1 MRPGARDAGW
11 SLADVPDQ
19 RGRTAVVTGA
29 NSGIG
34 FEAAK
39 VLAERGATVILAC
52 REPARAEQAAARIRT
67 AAPRAD
73 VHVEPLDLI
82 SMTSVRAAAERIR
95 AAHPRLDLL
104 VNNAGVMLPP
114 PGPSGDGLGGDGIE
128 PTFGV
133 NHLGHFALTGLLLD
147 RILATPHS
155 RIVTVSSLAHLVG
168 RLDLEQL
175 RRLPPRADRPG
186 DIRPVVV
193 PDQRAGSPSEPL
205 SASPSGPRAP
215 ARGER
220 DSAALDSAVRDGG
233 RPAHQRLRRSPGMP
247 GMGRRLPRQRLPYP
261 TSKLANLMFTF
272 ELQRR
277 LAATG
282 ASTIA
287 VAAHPGIARTGLTR
301 NLMPPARV
309 FMGLR
314 LAPLMSWLVQ
324 DPEIGALAT
333 VRAALDPAA
342 RAGDYY
348 GPAGLFHSTGLPVAV
363 RSSARSRDTHLQH
376 RLWVESERLT
386 GVSYDFHRSL
396 ERPSPSRA

>member
-1 MRPGARDAGW
+1 MRAGARDTGW
-11 SLADVPDQ
+11 SLVDLPDQ

-29 NSGIG
+29 NSGLG
-34 FEAAK
+34 FETAK
-39 VLAERGATVILAC
+39 VLAERGATVVLAC
-52 REPARAEQAAARIRT
+52 REPARAAQAAARIR
-67 AAPRAD
+67 AVAPRAD
-73 VHVEPLDLI
+73 VHVEPLDLL

-104 VNNAGVMLPP
+104 VNNAGVMLPA
-114 PGPSGDGLGGDGIE
+114 PGPGGVPGPGGASGVGVGVE
-128 PTFGV
+128 STFGV

-168 RLDLEQL
+168 RLDLAEL
-175 RRLPPRADRPG
+175 RRLPAPAARPE
-186 DIRPVVV
+186 DVPPMVVPPVVV
-193 PDQRAGSPSEPL
+193 PDQRVGSPAEP
-205 SASPSGPRAP
+205 AAAAGPSRRAVP
-215 ARGER
+215 MGGECAGTAREDGRE
-220 DSAALDSAVRDGG
+220 AA
-233 RPAHQRLRRSPGMP
+233 H
-247 GMGRRLPRQRLPYP
+247 RRLPRQRLPYP
-261 TSKLANLMFTF
+261 ASKLANLMFTF

-301 NLMPPARV
+301 NLTPPARV
-309 FMGLR
+309 FLGRR

-324 DPEIGALAT
+324 NPEIGALAT

-342 RAGDYY
+342 RAGGYY
-348 GPAGLFHSTGLPVAV
+348 GPAGLFHSTGPPVAV
-363 RSSARSRDTHLQH
+363 RSSARSRDAHLQY

-386 GVSYDFHRSL
+386 GVTYEFRRSL
-396 ERPSPSRA
+396 GRPSPSHV

>member
-39 VLAERGATVILAC
+39 ALAERGATVVLAC
-52 REPARAEQAAARIRT
+52 REPARAEQAAARIRA

-114 PGPSGDGLGGDGIE
+114 PGPSGDGIE

-186 DIRPVVV
+186 DSRPVVV
-193 PDQRAGSPSEPL
+193 PDQRAGSS
-205 SASPSGPRAP
+205 SGPRVP

-220 DSAALDSAVRDGG
+220 DSAALDSAALDSAALDSAALDGG

-247 GMGRRLPRQRLPYP
+247 GMRGMGRRLPRQRLPYP

-309 FMGLR
+309 FMGQR

-324 DPEIGALAT
+324 NPEIGALAT

-363 RSSARSRDTHLQH
+363 RSSAHSRDTHLQH